1 MTKTLSLKKVRS
13 QLLTNCNDWIDR
25 FERLKI
31 HLNVGVAAA
40 TAYQQNVGQT
50 PSATGGQ
57 IDTQDVSVQQISDV
71 DVLILVHACLV
82 QEWSIFLDSI
92 FSKGVF
98 FLLKVGNGARLPRE
112 TLDLKQLDPANINKL
127 RESIATTACENF
139 SFRPYDKKIEII
151 CSMFGVNGDPGNST
165 SDSAKM
171 RKHVEIR
178 NIFQHHRGVVRN
190 KDLKRIGITSFKILQ
205 NDRSYKDYVE
215 DLKIILTFCE
225 IQDLNKTIKSF
236 SKCFEVLK

>member
-1 MTKTLSLKKVRS
+1 MAKTLSLKKVRS
-13 QLLTNCNDWIDR
+13 QLLTNCKDWLDR

-31 HLNVGVAAA
+31 HLNVGVAAT

-50 PSATGGQ
+50 SSATGRQ
-57 IDTQDVSVQQISDV
+57 IDIHAESVQQNSDV
-71 DVLILVHACLV
+71 DVLVLVHAGLV
-82 QEWSIFLDSI
+82 QEWSIFLDSV

-98 FLLKVGNGARLPRE
+98 YLLKVGNGARLPRE

-127 RESIATTACENF
+127 RESIASTASENF
-139 SFRPYDKKIEII
+139 SFRPYDKKIKII
-151 CSMFGVNGDPGNST
+151 CDMFGIDDGPGNSA

-178 NIFQHHRGVVRN
+178 NMFQHNRGIVRN
-190 KDLKRIGITSFKILQ
+190 KDLERIGIKSFKILQ
-205 NDRSYKDYVE
+205 DDQSNKDYVE
-215 DLKIILTFCE
+215 GNKIILTLCE
-225 IQDLNKTIKSF
+225 IQDLNKTINTF

>member
-1 MTKTLSLKKVRS
+1 MAKILSLKKVRS

-25 FERLKI
+25 FKRLKI
-31 HLNVGVAAA
+31 NLNVGVAAT

-50 PSATGGQ
+50 SISTGGQ
-57 IDTQDVSVQQISDV
+57 VETRAVSVQENSDV
-71 DVLILVHACLV
+71 DVLVLVHAGLV
-82 QEWSIFLDSI
+82 QEWSIFLDST
-92 FSKGVF
+92 FSNGVL

-151 CSMFGVNGDPGNST
+151 CSMFDVDNDPGNSA

-178 NIFQHHRGVVRN
+178 NIFQHNRGIVRN
-190 KDLKRIGITSFKILQ
+190 KDIVRIGIKSFKILQ
-205 NDRSYKDYVE
+205 DDQSHKDYVE
-215 DLKIILTFCE
+215 GNKIILTFCE
-225 IQDLNKTIKSF
+225 IQELNETIISF